1 MILYR
6 TWTNQDIYD
15 KIQQYNMSQF
25 FHSNQLLLIKQ
36 APTHLKNLEKI
47 GKSMISLSPEKSGN
61 LTCNVMEKAN

>member
-36 APTHLKNLEKI
+36 APTHLKNLEKS
-47 GKSMISLSPEKSGN
+47 GK
-61 LTCNVMEKAN
+61 VW